1 MALRVSSVTF
11 LSYLSGLFLFS
22 NSTVFLFFFFVWKG
36 NRDQTHKKKKDK
48 LGSERLIY
56 RFILLKEF
64 CDQNNIFNY
73 LTHVLSEC
81 FSIAYRD
88 LYVEK
93 VLRAYKIEKCKSVS
107 TFQAAK

>member
-22 NSTVFLFFFFVWKG
+22 NSTVFLFFFCVERKQWR
-36 NRDQTHKKKKDK
+36 NTQKKKDK